1 MNFSGYEACAKAFTF
16 RGDKNAVTPQ
26 QIGSL
31 LQQAGGAAAG
41 AGATAQKG
49 AAATR
54 GAARFLLPVSECF
67 DSFYTILEELQRDAW
82 TVDPAVRPHRSTGSD

>member
-1 MNFSGYEACAKAFTF
+1 MGRLLVLFFAPCSA
-16 RGDKNAVTPQ
+16 GDKVVVFHST
-26 QIGSL
+26 G
-31 LQQAGGAAAG
+31 
-41 AGATAQKG
+41 
-49 AAATR
+49 AATR